1 MQTQKTDTTLPKAYL
16 NYLMFDEGFNM
27 LPDLSGAIQVEQ
39 ANAWQNMDVPQ
50 FEIPQNGY
58 LYIFTSNQSQT
69 TVSTDNLYLYHWQSR
84 LLEEFNY
91 YPFGLTFE
99 VTHAQ
104 NLQGSDVR
112 YNSQSIERNE
122 FTDNTNAKFGLN
134 WYDFMAR
141 SYDVQLGR
149 WMQPDPMM
157 QHASPYLAMANNPTS
172 FTDPLGLTAQDHI
185 GIDIATG
192 REVARAKSSGKD
204 VYYSVRA
211 TGRDTWES
219 LDILDNYIPFG
230 KLASSLGFTPE
241 TDDYSRADNL
251 QINYA
256 PNVVNDYRIRDQQN
270 ADRAKFNS
278 VVENGQRG
286 WGGLSG
292 TDKAG
297 YGLNS
302 FGFANGAKTE
312 IIDYA
317 VRSGSSQAGIR
328 AELQILGKTGTR
340 YLSLV
345 KDLSKKAAWAGV
357 VVTSI
362 DAGVKGEWQNH
373 HTADVLI
380 GVGSLYL
387 LTGPVGWAVG
397 GGYFLLDV
405 GIKYST
411 GKSITENLFDKP

>member
-1 MQTQKTDTTLPKAYL
+1 MQTQQTDTTLPKAYL

-122 FTDNTNAKFGLN
+122 FTYNTNAKFGLN

-157 QHASPYLAMANNPTS
+157 QHASPYLAMSNNPTS
-172 FTDPLGLTAQDHI
+172 FTDPTGLYDLPEFVVHGYTSFEKRMM
-185 GIDIATG
+185 ATF
-192 REVARAKSSGKD
+192 ARQVMGSNNYDGS
-204 VYYSVRA
+204 
-211 TGRDTWES
+211 
-219 LDILDNYIPFG
+219 DNG
-230 KLASSLGFTPE
+230 NSK
-241 TDDYSRADNL
+241 

-256 PNVVNDYRIRDQQN
+256 PNVVNHYRKLDEQN
-270 ADRAKFNS
+270 ADRAKLNS
-278 VVENGQRG
+278 VVNRGQANSSVVPIHAGFSGTKHLIGPTLILLGQPIKALKPVGALGSAPGSSIASKTLSKVIPQTFTKTLGREVGTKVATNVGTNVIGRALGRLVPYVG
-286 WGGLSG
+286 WGMAIYDALDNRAVIGEFLEEVRTTNEKNSYRTDG
-292 TDKAG
+292 TW
-297 YGLNS
+297 S
-302 FGFANGAKTE
+302 TE
-312 IIDYA
+312 WH
-317 VRSGSSQAGIR
+317 VR
-328 AELQILGKTGTR
+328 
-340 YLSLV
+340 
-345 KDLSKKAAWAGV
+345 
-357 VVTSI
+357 
-362 DAGVKGEWQNH
+362 
-373 HTADVLI
+373 
-380 GVGSLYL
+380 
-387 LTGPVGWAVG
+387 
-397 GGYFLLDV
+397 
-405 GIKYST
+405 
-411 GKSITENLFDKP
+411 